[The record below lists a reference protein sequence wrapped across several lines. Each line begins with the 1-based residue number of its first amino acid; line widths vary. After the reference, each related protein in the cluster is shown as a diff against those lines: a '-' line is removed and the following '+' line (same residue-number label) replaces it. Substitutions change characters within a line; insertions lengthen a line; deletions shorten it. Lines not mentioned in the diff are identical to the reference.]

1 MSTTEIN
8 YRGIT
13 LEVTGRR
20 IPEDEDGSPAYAE
33 IDSVCVEGVNIGEL
47 LSKEQWAEIEKRVLE
62 VANEPNY

>member
-33 IDSVCVEGVNIGEL
+33 IDSVCVYGDIGEL